1 MDLTLL
7 AREVLLEKRSKEAV
21 NRIEKIRQ
29 DTKMKKEEDA
39 DLQEVLADDGAVSLL
54 YYYCLDRNSIKAP
67 KSAIVYCF
75 CLLLPQVIDPDNPRP
90 QLLTL
95 PCRLNNYK
103 LQKTRGNERLPKLS

>member
-39 DLQEVLADDGAVSLL
+39 DLQEVLADDGAVRLL
-54 YYYCLDRNSIKAP
+54 YSYCLVMIPDL
-67 KSAIVYCF
+67 AILHCT
-75 CLLLPQVIDPDNPRP
+75 CLPQVFDLDPF
-90 QLLTL
+90 
-95 PCRLNNYK
+95 
-103 LQKTRGNERLPKLS
+103 